1 MKIRSLTS
9 LPVAM
14 TLNYLEPIIDYTI
27 EKTTDFKVSFKIT
40 KNLYSTSIIEID
52 LPNGVSV
59 DSAVNCRIDYMS
71 SNINSNAYCEYIN
84 NPPNP
89 SKVTIKNA
97 FTSSSSD
104 YWATDITGNP
114 PSMEII
120 FFINTITNPS
130 STKQAGLWKVRTMNY
145 LVFPVSSSDIP
156 ITVEEG

>member
-71 SNINSNAYCEYIN
+71 SNINSNAFCEFSN
-84 NPPNP
+84 NP
-89 SKVTIKNA
+89 SKVTIINA

-130 STKQAGLWKVRTMNY
+130 STKQAGLWKVRTRNY
-145 LVFPVSSSDIP
+145 LVSPVTSSDIP

>member
-1 MKIRSLTS
+1 M
-9 LPVAM
+9 
-14 TLNYLEPIIDYTI
+14 
-27 EKTTDFKVSFKIT
+27 SFIIT

-59 DSAVNCRIDYMS
+59 DSTLNPCRIDYMS
-71 SNINSNAYCEYIN
+71 SNINSNAYCEYSN
-84 NPPNP
+84 NLPNP
-89 SKVTIKNA
+89 SKVTIKDA

-114 PSMEII
+114 PGMEII

-130 STKQAGLWKVRTMNY
+130 STKQAGTWKVRTKNY
-145 LVFPVSSSDIP
+145 LVSPVTSNDIP